1 VVGSIKYTPEHIQGA
16 FVMDTK
22 SQPSGKD
29 ENSELKSKAR
39 KRMLQVV
46 IQYLIMALVLFL
58 TSGKLDWI
66 WAWAYMGVNVII
78 LAINSQVLSPGLM
91 AERGE
96 VKENVE
102 PWDRTVALIGSIFT
116 LAVIILP
123 GLDLRF
129 GWSPPL
135 APSLQIIGVIFYA
148 LGMGWFTWSMASNP
162 FFSASV
168 RIQMDRDQTVA
179 TGGPYRYVRHPGY
192 IGYTI
197 AWIATAIALG
207 SLWTLIPA
215 ILIVISIIIRT
226 ALEDKTLQQKLPGY
240 REYAEKVRYRLI
252 PGIW

>member
-1 VVGSIKYTPEHIQGA
+1 
-16 FVMDTK
+16 MDTR
-22 SQPSGKD
+22 SQTS
-29 ENSELKSKAR
+29 ENNGNAELKSKAR

-46 IQYLIMALVLFL
+46 IQYLVMALILFL

-78 LAINSQVLSPGLM
+78 LAINSQVLSPELM

-96 VKENVE
+96 IKENVE
-102 PWDRTVALIGSIFT
+102 PWDRTVGLIGSIFT
-116 LAVIILP
+116 LVVIILP

-129 GWSPPL
+129 GWSPLL
-135 APSLQIIGVIFYA
+135 APSLQITGLIFYA

-197 AWIATAIALG
+197 AWIATALALG
-207 SLWTLIPA
+207 SLLTLIPA
-215 ILIVISIIIRT
+215 ILIVITIIIRT
-226 ALEDKTLQQKLPGY
+226 ALEDKTLQEKLPGY
-240 REYAEKVRYRLI
+240 REYAEKVRHRLI

>member
-1 VVGSIKYTPEHIQGA
+1 
-16 FVMDTK
+16 MDTR
-22 SQPSGKD
+22 SQTS
-29 ENSELKSKAR
+29 ENNGNAELKSKAR

-46 IQYLIMALVLFL
+46 IQYLVMALILFL

-78 LAINSQVLSPGLM
+78 LAINSQVLSPELM

-96 VKENVE
+96 IKENVE
-102 PWDRTVALIGSIFT
+102 PWDRTVGLIGSIFT
-116 LAVIILP
+116 LVVIILP

-129 GWSPPL
+129 GWSPLL
-135 APSLQIIGVIFYA
+135 APSLQITGLIFYA

-197 AWIATAIALG
+197 AWIATALALG

-215 ILIVISIIIRT
+215 ILIVITIIIRT
-226 ALEDKTLQQKLPGY
+226 ALEDKTLQEKLPGY
-240 REYAEKVRYRLI
+240 REYAEKVRHRLI

>member
-1 VVGSIKYTPEHIQGA
+1 
-16 FVMDTK
+16 MDTR
-22 SQPSGKD
+22 SQTS
-29 ENSELKSKAR
+29 ENNENADLKSKAR
-39 KRMLQVV
+39 KRILQVV
-46 IQYLIMALVLFL
+46 IQYLIIALVLFL
-58 TSGKLDWI
+58 TSWKLDWI
-66 WAWAYMGVNVII
+66 WAWAYMGVSVII
-78 LAINSQVLSPGLM
+78 LAINSQVISPELM

-96 VKENVE
+96 IKENVE
-102 PWDRTVALIGSIFT
+102 PWDRTIALIGSIFT
-116 LAVIILP
+116 VAVIILP

-135 APSLQIIGVIFYA
+135 APSLQIAGLIFYA

-162 FFSASV
+162 FFSGTV
-168 RIQMDRDQTVA
+168 RIQADRDQTVA

-192 IGYTI
+192 IGYTV

-226 ALEDKTLQQKLPGY
+226 ALEDKTLQEKLPGY
-240 REYAEKVRYRLI
+240 KEYAEKVRYRLI

>member
-1 VVGSIKYTPEHIQGA
+1 
-16 FVMDTK
+16 MDTR
-22 SQPSGKD
+22 SQTSRNN
-29 ENSELKSKAR
+29 ENVELRSKAR

-46 IQYLIMALVLFL
+46 IQYLVMALILFL
-58 TSGKLDWI
+58 TSGKPDWI

-78 LAINSQVLSPGLM
+78 LAINSQVISPELM

-96 VKENVE
+96 IKENVE
-102 PWDRTVALIGSIFT
+102 PWDRTIALIGSIFT
-116 LAVIILP
+116 IATIILP
-123 GLDLRF
+123 GFDQRF
-129 GWSPPL
+129 GWSPIL
-135 APSLQIIGVIFYA
+135 APSIQIIGLIFYA

-162 FFSASV
+162 FFSGTV
-168 RIQMDRDQTVA
+168 RIQKDRDQVVA
-179 TGGPYRYVRHPGY
+179 TSGPYQYVRHPGY

-226 ALEDKTLQQKLPGY
+226 ALEDKTLQEKLPGY

>member
-1 VVGSIKYTPEHIQGA
+1 
-16 FVMDTK
+16 MNTK
-22 SQPSGKD
+22 SQVATDKG
-29 ENSELKSKAR
+29 NAELKSKAR

-46 IQYLIMALVLFL
+46 IQYLVMAFILFL

-66 WAWAYMGVNVII
+66 WAWSYMGVNVII
-78 LAINSQVLSPGLM
+78 LAINSQVLSPELM

-96 VKENVE
+96 IKENVE
-102 PWDRTVALIGSIFT
+102 PWDRTVGLIGSIFT
-116 LAVIILP
+116 IAVIILP

-135 APSLQIIGVIFYA
+135 TPSLQIIGLIFYA

-197 AWIATAIALG
+197 AWIATAITLG

-240 REYAEKVRYRLI
+240 KDYAEEVRYRLI
-252 PGIW
+252 PGVW